1 MVTEAKAEIN
11 KKIKTLLSP
20 TKGVQVGNQAIHV
33 DPTVLFLRVTVLTD
47 RAENSAKYFAYELM
61 PVPRALFKNNF
72 MRYAENLN

>member
-33 DPTVLFLRVTVLTD
+33 DPTVLSLRVTD
-47 RAENSAKYFAYELM
+47 RAENSAKYFAYELT